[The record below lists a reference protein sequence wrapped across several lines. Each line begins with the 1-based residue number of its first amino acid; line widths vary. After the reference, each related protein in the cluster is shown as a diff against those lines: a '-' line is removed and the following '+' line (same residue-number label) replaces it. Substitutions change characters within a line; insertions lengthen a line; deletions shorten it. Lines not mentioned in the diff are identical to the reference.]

1 MKNIPNI
8 LSVTRIGLLP
18 FFVWQMNLGNTVAAG
33 IILLISGFTDTLDG
47 YLARRFNWITDVGK
61 VLDPVADK
69 LTQATISITLLLRLR
84 SYWPF
89 FAILLIKDFI
99 MMVLGGWLI
108 KKKIKIEGSR
118 WFGKL
123 STFVFYGAMILIVFF
138 PGMPGWLIT
147 LLITLAVL
155 CALIAAA
162 LYFPEFIEY
171 KSLVK
176 KKSDY

>member
-108 KKKIKIEGSR
+108 KKKIRIEGSK

-123 STFVFYGAMILIVFF
+123 STLVFYGAMILIVFF
-138 PGMPGWLIT
+138 PGMQGWLVT
-147 LLITLAVL
+147 LLITASVI

-162 LYFPEFIEY
+162 LYIPEFIDY
-171 KSLVK
+171 KKLVENE
-176 KKSDY
+176 S

>member
-1 MKNIPNI
+1 
-8 LSVTRIGLLP
+8 
-18 FFVWQMNLGNTVAAG
+18 
-33 IILLISGFTDTLDG
+33 
-47 YLARRFNWITDVGK
+47 
-61 VLDPVADK
+61 
-69 LTQATISITLLLRLR
+69 
-84 SYWPF
+84 
-89 FAILLIKDFI
+89 
-99 MMVLGGWLI
+99 MVLGGWLI

-123 STFVFYGAMILIVFF
+123 STFVFYGAMILIVFC

-171 KSLVK
+171 QSLVK
-176 KKSDY
+176 KKSAY